1 MRVKA
6 SGRREGDGSGL
17 EAGFHKGD
25 MHEALQ
31 VMMTGSLMSV
41 CLILPAVESQKVLP
55 ATWACSKIENNQAAD
70 GRREKAAS
78 PGSVPSKDNE
88 WQDSLTLQEPIPVD
102 TFLQPPLI

>member
-1 MRVKA
+1 
-6 SGRREGDGSGL
+6 
-17 EAGFHKGD
+17 

-41 CLILPAVESQKVLP
+41 CLILPAVESQKSP
-55 ATWACSKIENNQAAD
+55 SCDMGFSKIENNQAAD

-78 PGSVPSKDNE
+78 SGSGPSKDNE
-88 WQDSLTLQEPIPVD
+88 WQNSLTLQEPIPVD